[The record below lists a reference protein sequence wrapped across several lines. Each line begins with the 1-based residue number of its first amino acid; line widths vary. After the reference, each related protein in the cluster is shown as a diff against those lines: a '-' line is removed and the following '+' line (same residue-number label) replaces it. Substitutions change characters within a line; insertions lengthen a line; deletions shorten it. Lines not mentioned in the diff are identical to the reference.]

1 MKLTMKSFRMSLQ
14 SKLVI
19 SFAAILLIPC
29 LTLGWFAYE
38 TSKDKAEQQIMEATT
53 ENVKSLNKLIG
64 EYIEPIQ
71 KDVDYLAE
79 SLPNKLNST
88 SGEPTVK
95 SLIAKFQ
102 AVHPELDSTYVG
114 TSEGIMILNPEA
126 ALPEGFDPRK
136 RPWYENAL
144 KNKGKT
150 IITDPYVNATNGEI
164 VITLARMMSDGSK
177 VIGVDLN
184 MTEFAKEV
192 LKVKIGENG
201 YMSIVDK
208 SKTYL
213 VHPTAKA
220 GSPVPVNIS
229 QPMFAAEEATFQFQ
243 QNEQT
248 MRSVFVTNSLT
259 GWKLTGTIS
268 LQEITEEASSILKN
282 TLYIVLIAMII
293 GAVLIYFI
301 IRSIIVPVKSLI
313 AVSQQV
319 SEGNLCVRVKE
330 TRSKDEISEL
340 GHTFNKMIDSLKLV
354 LMEVSEKSS
363 MLAASSEQLT
373 ASAEQ
378 TSNATHYI
386 AENIGQMAEGAEKQV
401 GTVKQG
407 ARIVDE
413 MSKEVLEIA
422 SSAQAVSDKAAQA
435 THISMEGN
443 VTIQTAVTQMNSIKG
458 TVESLSHVIQNLMK
472 QSNQI
477 EGIVSLIGDISSQ
490 TNLLSLNATIEA
502 ARAGEH
508 GRGFQVVAK
517 EVKKLSEQTARSSN
531 QIIDMIQI
539 IQTESQQAVKSMDET
554 YTEVTGG
561 ITIMNRAGELFRLI
575 QHSVVELEA
584 QIQTVSASSQQLSS
598 GAEQTIMAMDTI
610 FNVVEK
616 SASATHNVSAAAQ
629 VQLASMEEIAASSE
643 SLSKMAI
650 ELQEIN
656 EKFKT

>member
-1 MKLTMKSFRMSLQ
+1 MKLVKSFRMSLQ

-38 TSKDKAEQQIMEATT
+38 TSKDKAEQQIMEATI
-53 ENVKSLNKLIG
+53 ENVHSLNKLID

-79 SLPNKLNST
+79 SLPNKLTST
-88 SGEPTVK
+88 NSGEPTIK

-114 TSEGIMILNPEA
+114 TSEGVMILNPEA
-126 ALPEGFDPRK
+126 TLPEGFDPRK
-136 RPWYENAL
+136 RPWYENAQ

-150 IITDPYVNATNGEI
+150 IITDPYLNATNGEI
-164 VITLARMMSDGSK
+164 VITLARMMADGSK

-208 SKTYL
+208 SKTFL
-213 VHPTAKA
+213 VHPTIKA
-220 GSPVPVNIS
+220 GTPVPVYIS
-229 QPMFAAEEATFQFQ
+229 QPMFTAEEATFQFQ
-243 QNEQT
+243 QNEQA
-248 MRSVFVTNSLT
+248 MRSVFVTNRLT

-268 LQEITEEASSILKN
+268 LQEIMEEASSILRN
-282 TLYIVLIAMII
+282 TLYIVLIAMIV

-301 IRSIIVPVKSLI
+301 IHSIIVPVKSLI
-313 AVSQQV
+313 TVSQQV
-319 SEGNLCVRVKE
+319 SEGNLCVRVNE
-330 TRSKDEISEL
+330 TMAKDEISEL
-340 GHTFNKMIDSLKLV
+340 GRTFNKMIDSLKSI

-373 ASAEQ
+373 ASSEQ
-378 TSNATHYI
+378 TSNATHFI

-413 MSKEVLEIA
+413 MSKDVLEIA

-435 THISMEGN
+435 TQISMEGN
-443 VTIQTAVTQMNSIKG
+443 VTIQTAVAQMNSIKG

-490 TNLLSLNATIEA
+490 TNLLSLNASIEA

-508 GRGFQVVAK
+508 GRGFQVVAR

-539 IQTESQQAVKSMDET
+539 IQIESQQAVKSMDET

-561 ITIMNRAGELFRLI
+561 ITIMNRAGELFRQI
-575 QHSVVELEA
+575 QDSVVELEE
-584 QIQTVSASSQQLSS
+584 QIQAVSASSQQLSS

-629 VQLASMEEIAASSE
+629 EQLASMEEIAASSE